1 MFKIKIFEGTDTIKI
16 GMTSQEIS
24 GIVGEMPEKTPKGE
38 GERLADMYDF
48 GFICYDKS
56 GKCEAIEFFDTAQV
70 EWNGGD
76 LMKKSTKEVMAMLK
90 ELDSDLDIE
99 DEDIFSSL
107 KYSIGIYGEEGKV
120 KSVYVGRERIYLE
133 QKEFKYLYHSKKKVS
148 GKAQRLATY
157 KYF

>member
-48 GFICYDKS
+48 GFIYYDKS

-76 LMKKSTKEVMAMLK
+76 LMKKSKWQSPKACHLQIFLNQILVCTIIR
-90 ELDSDLDIE
+90 DIKICSPVIINISFSIYCICNVVLE
-99 DEDIFSSL
+99 FVFVSYRDIYFPTFRISS
-107 KYSIGIYGEEGKV
+107 
-120 KSVYVGRERIYLE
+120 
-133 QKEFKYLYHSKKKVS
+133 
-148 GKAQRLATY
+148 
-157 KYF
+157 